1 MSSIPLIS
9 IIIRTKN
16 EERWITPC
24 FEALYTQS
32 FKNFEIVVVDNES
45 SDKTLKKVKH
55 FPVEKIITISDYL
68 PGKAL
73 NQGIE
78 QAVGKYIVC
87 LSAHCIPVG
96 AHWLESLV
104 RAIEEDVNY
113 CGVYGRQEP
122 MSFTSAADRRDLRL
136 VFGLDR
142 KVQTKDSFFH
152 NANSIIRRTCWESI
166 PFDNK
171 ISNIEDRI
179 WAQEMLNKGYQIL
192 YEPEA
197 SVYHYHGIHQNGNAE
212 RMHNVVRIIEN
223 QPESSHCGKLDVE
236 QLKIVAVIPV
246 KGDSL
251 KIGEK
256 HQVCYTI
263 DKALSSQLID
273 RVIVSTDSETTAEIA
288 RLAGAECPFLRPAEL
303 SQAHINLQA
312 VQKYSLE
319 QLEQDEYYPDLFIH
333 LEETYPFRETGL
345 LDGMI
350 INLLE
355 KGYDTVI
362 AARPESGWMWREKP
376 TGDFERL
383 DSGDIPRKFKEKTL
397 IGLHGL
403 GLVTHPEF
411 IRNENMT
418 GFRTGLYEVEHP
430 LSGFE
435 VRDTL
440 TSKFSVDLMRF
451 YQQTKKV

>member
-1 MSSIPLIS
+1 MTQSLIS

-16 EERWITPC
+16 EERWIIPC
-24 FEALYTQS
+24 FEALYAQS
-32 FKNFEIVVVDNES
+32 LKDFEIVVVDNES
-45 SDKTLKKVKH
+45 SDKTLKKVSQ
-55 FPVEKIITISDYL
+55 FTVGKIITISDYL

-73 NQGIE
+73 NQGIA

-104 RAIEEDVNY
+104 KAIEEDEKY
-113 CGVYGRQEP
+113 AGVYGRQEP
-122 MSFTSAADRRDLRL
+122 MSFTSVADRRDLRL

-142 KVQTKDSFFH
+142 KLQTKDCFFH
-152 NANSIIRRTCWESI
+152 NANSIIRRNCWESV
-166 PFDNK
+166 PFDNS

-179 WAQEMLNKGYQIL
+179 WAQEMLNRGYQIL

-212 RMHNVVRIIEN
+212 RTHNVVRIIEN
-223 QPESSHCGKLDVE
+223 QPESSQSGKLDAE
-236 QLKIVAVIPV
+236 KLKTVAVIPV
-246 KGDSL
+246 KGDSM

-256 HQVCYTI
+256 HQICYTI
-263 DKALSSQLID
+263 EKALSSQLID
-273 RVIVSTDSETTAEIA
+273 RVIVSTDSEKTAKIA
-288 RLAGAECPFLRPAEL
+288 RIAGAECPFLRPACL
-303 SQAHINLQA
+303 SQSHVNLQT

-319 QLEQDEYYPDLFIH
+319 QLELDDYYPDLFIH
-333 LEETYPFRETGL
+333 LEETYPFRESGL

-362 AARPESGWMWREKP
+362 AARSESGWMWREKT
-376 TGDFERL
+376 TGDLERL
-383 DSGDIPRKFKEKTL
+383 DSGDIPREFKEKTL

-411 IRNENMT
+411 IRNENMI
-418 GFRTGLYEVEHP
+418 GLKTGLYEVEHP

-435 VRDTL
+435 VRDAL
-440 TSKFSVDLMRF
+440 TNEISLALMKI
-451 YQQTKKV
+451 YQQTEIV